1 MPKRKI
7 PPKKGNSPIGSDSIN
22 VNPFRLKGP
31 CMSVYVPEWQKMEI
45 STPTINDQ
53 HNKKINPEMTVLKK
67 TFGFFFIRVF
77 L

>member
-1 MPKRKI
+1 
-7 PPKKGNSPIGSDSIN
+7 
-22 VNPFRLKGP
+22 
-31 CMSVYVPEWQKMEI
+31 MSVYVPEWQKMEI